1 MSAAGGRSERA
12 EDEARGVT
20 LGIGG
25 GFEPGRVDAP
35 PAGISGRRGESGRG
49 NSLLE
54 LGDCDAH
61 VETTSDATARP
72 GTLRGMAGAARGE
85 ITSQNREIS
94 LCRCQRVLPST
105 APVGICEMWKVWFV
119 DQKRESPTRRRAFS
133 PGRPAPATI
142 ERRGMPISRSRAL
155 IAFRGVCC
163 SRTPGALAY
172 TLCICVFVYLLISIL
187 RFAILPVFL
196 TESQRARIIN
206 LNFPFCLFSVVTSRA
221 HLAWGAK

>member
-61 VETTSDATARP
+61 AETTSDATARP
-72 GTLRGMAGAARGE
+72 GTLRGVAGAARGK

-94 LCRCQRVLPST
+94 LCCGASVALHSSSS
-105 APVGICEMWKVWFV
+105 PVGICEMWKVWFV
-119 DQKRESPTRRRAFS
+119 DQERESPTRRRAFS
-133 PGRPAPATI
+133 PGRPAPGSPGDADLTVPRVDRVSRRARGP
-142 ERRGMPISRSRAL
+142 RRGVHGQDRAQG
-155 IAFRGVCC
+155 RGVELPQ
-163 SRTPGALAY
+163 RFGLRGEP
-172 TLCICVFVYLLISIL
+172 LLDGHEMREPEL
-187 RFAILPVFL
+187 V
-196 TESQRARIIN
+196 
-206 LNFPFCLFSVVTSRA
+206 
-221 HLAWGAK
+221 AKRHRGL

>member
-1 MSAAGGRSERA
+1 MGQTMSAAGGRSERA

-72 GTLRGMAGAARGE
+72 GTLRGVAGAARGE

-94 LCRCQRVLPST
+94 LCRCQRVLPSCPPQLQLESVRCGRFGSWT
-105 APVGICEMWKVWFV
+105 RHASLPRDDARSAPDAPPRGAPGDADLTVPRV
-119 DQKRESPTRRRAFS
+119 DRVSRRARG
-133 PGRPAPATI
+133 P
-142 ERRGMPISRSRAL
+142 RRGVHGQDRAQG
-155 IAFRGVCC
+155 RGVELPQ
-163 SRTPGALAY
+163 RFGLRGEP
-172 TLCICVFVYLLISIL
+172 LLDGHEL
-187 RFAILPVFL
+187 V
-196 TESQRARIIN
+196 
-206 LNFPFCLFSVVTSRA
+206 
-221 HLAWGAK
+221 AKRHRGL

>member
-1 MSAAGGRSERA
+1 LGQTMSAAGGRSERA

-72 GTLRGMAGAARGE
+72 GTLRGVAGAARGE
-85 ITSQNREIS
+85 ITSQNREILTGDS
-94 LCRCQRVLPST
+94 SSSAPGQTDWEQRQAQL
-105 APVGICEMWKVWFV
+105 
-119 DQKRESPTRRRAFS
+119 
-133 PGRPAPATI
+133 
-142 ERRGMPISRSRAL
+142 
-155 IAFRGVCC
+155 
-163 SRTPGALAY
+163 
-172 TLCICVFVYLLISIL
+172 TLKK
-187 RFAILPVFL
+187 
-196 TESQRARIIN
+196 N
-206 LNFPFCLFSVVTSRA
+206 
-221 HLAWGAK
+221 